1 MRLQEVL
8 NDVSDLNKRKLY
20 TIDSSL
26 RDDMT

>member
-8 NDVSDLNKRKLY
+8 NDVSELNKRKLY